1 MSPKEIWSNEAQ
13 ERYVLA
19 ILPEKLDEFKEIC
32 EREKAPF
39 AVVGHATTEK
49 SIIVKDGTEEVMNMT
64 VADLLEA
71 KVLTRISATSKR
83 MESLLPLN
91 FEEMPLQESFE
102 RILKNPT
109 VADKTWL
116 INIGDRTVGGLT
128 ARDQMVGPWQVP
140 VADVAV
146 TLRDHMGFK
155 GEAMATGERPPLSIM
170 NPKAAARMALGE
182 CITNML
188 AANIR
193 SLEEMKFSGNW
204 MAAMKNEG
212 EKAKLYEAVQAISE
226 LCIGLGVAIPVGKD
240 SLSMETAWTE
250 SGEKK
255 TVTSP
260 VSPIISGF
268 APVEDVRKTLTPE
281 LKRVQ
286 GETELLLIDLGKG
299 KNRLG

>member
-19 ILPEKLDEFKEIC
+19 ILPENLATFQEIC
-32 EREKAPF
+32 SRERAPF
-39 AVVGHATTEK
+39 AVVGHATEEK
-49 SIIVKDGTEEVMNMT
+49 NIIVKDGGEEVMNMT

-71 KVLTRISATSKR
+71 KVLTQISAVRSQVETC
-83 MESLLPLN
+83 LPLDL
-91 FEEMPLQESFE
+91 EKMPIAESFE
-102 RILKNPT
+102 RILRNPT

-146 TLRDHMGFK
+146 TLRDHVGFV
-155 GEAMATGERPPLSIM
+155 GEAMATGERTPLSLM
-170 NPKAAARMALGE
+170 NPQAAARMALGE
-182 CITNML
+182 AITNLL
-188 AANIR
+188 AADIR

-212 EKAKLYEAVQAISE
+212 EKAKLYDAVHAISE
-226 LCIGLGVAIPVGKD
+226 FCIALGVSIPVGKD
-240 SLSMETAWTE
+240 SLSMETTWTE
-250 SGEKK
+250 DGEKK

-260 VSPIISGF
+260 VSPVVSGF

-281 LKRVQ
+281 LKRNQ
-286 GETELLLIDLGKG
+286 
-299 KNRLG
+299 